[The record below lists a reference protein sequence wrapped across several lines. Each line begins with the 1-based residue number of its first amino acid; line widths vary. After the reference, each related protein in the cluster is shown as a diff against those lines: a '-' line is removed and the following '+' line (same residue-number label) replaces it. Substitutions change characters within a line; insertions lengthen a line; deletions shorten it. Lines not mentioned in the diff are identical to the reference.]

1 MTSKAD
7 PVRISIV
14 IPCYNR
20 AALIGDAIQS
30 AIDHGEGAEIIVV
43 DDGSTDRS
51 WDRIGAFGERV
62 RAFRIANGGVSAAR
76 NFGMA
81 RAHGTHIKF
90 LDSDDRLPPRAIAAL
105 VEAQRQV
112 APHRIVFGDACSI
125 GIDGEAIEQ
134 VGYGYADAAPP
145 GALTRATLLS
155 RVMSPLLPL
164 YPIDALRRI
173 GGFDPAYSLGED
185 QELAVRLALAGYEFC
200 RVPAI
205 VAEVR
210 EHPGER
216 LSRGTAALYDRHVI
230 LFSGIVA
237 LFERAAS
244 PLTPDEA
251 LALAAMIW
259 PVARDAARTRCRA
272 QAGRLFAIAT
282 ELVGPTAAA
291 PAPLRP
297 LYRWGDPYRVE
308 QVIEL
313 GKRVAGAIRKRG
325 G

>member
-1 MTSKAD
+1 
-7 PVRISIV
+7 
-14 IPCYNR
+14 
-20 AALIGDAIQS
+20 
-30 AIDHGEGAEIIVV
+30 
-43 DDGSTDRS
+43 
-51 WDRIGAFGERV
+51 
-62 RAFRIANGGVSAAR
+62 
-76 NFGMA
+76 
-81 RAHGTHIKF
+81 
-90 LDSDDRLPPRAIAAL
+90 
-105 VEAQRQV
+105 
-112 APHRIVFGDACSI
+112 
-125 GIDGEAIEQ
+125 
-134 VGYGYADAAPP
+134 
-145 GALTRATLLS
+145 
-155 RVMSPLLPL
+155 
-164 YPIDALRRI
+164 
-173 GGFDPAYSLGED
+173 
-185 QELAVRLALAGYEFC
+185 
-200 RVPAI
+200 VP
-205 VAEVR
+205 
-210 EHPGER
+210 
-216 LSRGTAALYDRHVI
+216 
-230 LFSGIVA
+230 GIVA